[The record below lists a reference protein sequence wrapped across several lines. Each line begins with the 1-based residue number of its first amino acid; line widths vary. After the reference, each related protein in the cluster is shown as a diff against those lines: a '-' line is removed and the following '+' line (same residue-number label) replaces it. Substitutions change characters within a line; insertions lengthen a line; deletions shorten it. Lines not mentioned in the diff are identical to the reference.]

1 MKVVYAERAR
11 QDISDIYDSIAKRSP
26 GAAQRVEDAIRLAC
40 ERLAEFPF
48 ASAATDEP
56 NLFRRPLTKYRY
68 AIFDRVRPNAEIIE
82 VVRVIRS
89 ARIRNLDHI
98 PDED

>member
-11 QDISDIYDSIAKRSP
+11 QDISDIYDSIAKRS
-26 GAAQRVEDAIRLAC
+26 

-68 AIFDRVRPNAEIIE
+68 AIFYRVRPM
-82 VVRVIRS
+82 RRS
-89 ARIRNLDHI
+89 SKLCA
-98 PDED
+98 